1 MILKKLEI
9 AGFKSFGKKVELVFD
24 TPVTAI
30 VGPNGAGKSNVSEA
44 IRWVLGEQSMK
55 SLRGKR
61 GEDLIFHGS
70 GSASQ
75 LGKARVSI
83 VFENKAHVFPLDFT
97 EVTISREVYRDGI
110 NEYRV
115 NDSQVRLKDIVE
127 LMSSVGVG
135 GSGHHIISQGEAD
148 RLLYASPKER
158 KNMLEDA
165 LGLRIYHI
173 KQAEAERKLI
183 ATEENMREVGM
194 LRREIQPHM
203 RYLREQAVKV
213 EASVKLREELRDT
226 LQDYLSREEA
236 TLQKDREKTQQQIDP
251 LVKSFEILQKTV
263 EELRLAVAK
272 QQEDAARALPD
283 EWEKLTGHLSQLEEK
298 RRFVER
304 DIGRMEGQLS
314 VLWQQKKDSNRASN
328 MPAERVRKE
337 FQTILMLIEEA
348 VSMET
353 LEKVRSA
360 LQMIITRVGQ
370 FLSGAGE
377 DKVGALE
384 QNYVVL
390 EREHNDLLQKLAKTE
405 KEQQELLSLRGTMGA
420 NQQTLRDLLIQNQR
434 DLRKKEEELYQLHDT
449 MRSLEMEQE
458 QIRMRQEEFR
468 HECGEAMPYGV
479 EALRAHDA
487 HTWTGDEREKV
498 RHAIGRLKI
507 KLEEAGG
514 IDPQVVH
521 EFEEVQTRDTFLTK
535 ELEDLEKTKTA
546 LCELMK
552 ELEDKLAHSF
562 SEGIKNI
569 TAEFTKLF
577 ETMFGGGGAK
587 LILVKLQ
594 NREENEEDT
603 QLGRSV
609 SKLEVGVDIS
619 VDIPRKRI
627 KNLDMLSGGERAL
640 TSIALLFGMSF
651 VNPPPFLVLDETDA
665 ALDEANSQRYGAMLR
680 NLSDK
685 TQLIVITHNR
695 QTMKEAGVLYGV
707 TMGADGVSRLLSLR
721 FEEAAQVSGKPHTI
735 A

>member
-30 VGPNGAGKSNVSEA
+30 VGPNGSGKSNVSEA

-70 GSASQ
+70 DGASQ

-83 VFENKAHVFPLDFT
+83 VFENKKHVFPLDFT
-97 EVTISREVYRDGI
+97 ELTISREVYRDGA
-110 NEYRV
+110 NEYRL
-115 NDSQVRLKDIVE
+115 NDSQVRLKDIIE
-127 LMSSVGVG
+127 LMSNVGVG
-135 GSGHHIISQGEAD
+135 GSAHHIISQGEAD
-148 RLLYASPKER
+148 RLLWASPKER

-173 KQAEAERKLI
+173 KQIEAERKLA

-203 RYLREQAVKV
+203 RFLREQAVKV
-213 EASVKLREELRDT
+213 EASVKLREELREA

-236 TLQKDREKTQQQIDP
+236 TLQKDREKTQHQINP
-251 LVKSFEILQKTV
+251 LAKSFELLKKTV
-263 EELRLAVAK
+263 EELRAAVAM
-272 QQEDAARALPD
+272 QQEDTARAMPD
-283 EWEKLTGHLSQLEEK
+283 EWEKLTERLSQLEEK
-298 RRFVER
+298 RRSIER
-304 DIGRMEGQLS
+304 DVGRLEGRRS
-314 VLWQQKKDSNRASN
+314 VLQPQKKDSNRVLIMS
-328 MPAERVRKE
+328 AERVRKE
-337 FQTILMLIEEA
+337 FQTILMLIEKA

-353 LEKVRSA
+353 LEKVRKV
-360 LQMIITRVGQ
+360 LQTATTHVKQ
-370 FLSGAGE
+370 FLSGAEE
-377 DKVGALE
+377 DEVGASE
-384 QNYVVL
+384 QDDVAL
-390 EREHNDLLQKLAKTE
+390 EREHNDLLQQRAETE
-405 KEQQELLSLRGTMGA
+405 KEQQELFSLRDTIGVS
-420 NQQTLRDLLIQNQR
+420 QQASRDLLIQNQR
-434 DLRKKEEELYQLHDT
+434 DLRKKEEELYQLRDT

-458 QIRMRQEEFR
+458 QIRMRQVEFR
-468 HECGEAMPYGV
+468 RECEEATPYEV
-479 EALRAHDA
+479 KALKAHDA
-487 HTWTGDEREKV
+487 HTWTGDERDKA

-514 IDPQVVH
+514 IDPQVVR
-521 EFEEVQTRDTFLTK
+521 EFEEVQTRDMFLAK
-535 ELEDLEKTKTA
+535 ELEDLEKTKTS
-546 LCELMK
+546 LRELMK
-552 ELEDKLAHSF
+552 ELEEKLAYSF

-569 TAEFTKLF
+569 TTEFTKLF
-577 ETMFGGGGAK
+577 EAMFGGGGAK
-587 LILVKLQ
+587 LQLIRLPE
-594 NREENEEDT
+594 RGEDGETDEHEETGIE
-603 QLGRSV
+603 
-609 SKLEVGVDIS
+609 IA

-640 TSIALLFGMSF
+640 TSIALLFAMSF

-680 NLSDK
+680 NLSNK

-721 FEEAAQVSGKPHTI
+721 FEEAAQVSGKPHEGLS
-735 A
+735 